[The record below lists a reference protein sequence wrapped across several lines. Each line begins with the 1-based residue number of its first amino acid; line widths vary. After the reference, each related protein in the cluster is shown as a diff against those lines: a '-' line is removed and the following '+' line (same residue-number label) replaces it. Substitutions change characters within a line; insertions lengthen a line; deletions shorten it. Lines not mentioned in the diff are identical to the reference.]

1 VTPEVIDLLRLIAIE
16 LMIGFGVMTIL
27 FIVVVVVT
35 VTVTPARSR
44 VKRMPSA
51 QAYQPD
57 PESELSERLH
67 TLQRMRF
74 APVQG
79 VEPVTRLSIPLQ
91 GRRTIQ
97 RKKA

>member
-1 VTPEVIDLLRLIAIE
+1 MTPEVIDLLRLIAIE

-27 FIVVVVVT
+27 FIVVVVT

>member
-27 FIVVVVVT
+27 FIVVVVT